1 MKEPAA
7 QTITITANGQ
17 PRDIAADSTIAD
29 LLHTLQIA
37 HKRIV
42 AQLDGEIVP
51 RETFDQAVLH
61 EGSKLELITMVGG
74 G

>member
-1 MKEPAA
+1 MNEAA
-7 QTITITANGQ
+7 APTIIIIANGQ
-17 PRDIAADSTIAD
+17 PRDIPVGSTIAD
-29 LLHTLQIA
+29 LLCTLQIA
-37 HKRIV
+37 HKRVV

-51 RETFDQAVLH
+51 RETFDQIVLH

>member
-1 MKEPAA
+1 MTGSA
-7 QTITITANGQ
+7 QTITIIANGQ
-17 PRDIAADSTIAD
+17 PRAIAAGSTIAD

-37 HKRIV
+37 HKRVV
-42 AQLDGEIVP
+42 AQLDGEIVS
-51 RETFDQAVLH
+51 RELFDQVVLH